1 VRALTVALD
10 AVAALRDAGGR
21 DEPRLAQAA
30 LAAELAG
37 ADAVRVGVVES
48 LRPVRESDLHD
59 LRRAARTLELRMAP
73 TPSLLKLALEVRPD
87 RVILASEP
95 GAARFDPAP
104 LDAAA
109 LRGSAPAAVRALAE
123 AGIPVWLRIAPELE
137 AVKAVRAVAVGGVEL
152 AALGSVDLPEPERAL
167 ALDRLGDAARL
178 AAKLSLPVSAAGGL
192 DTGRVRALLA
202 AAPGIAGVTV
212 GRHLIGRALLVG
224 MDRAVRDLRDELG

>member
-1 VRALTVALD
+1 MRALVVALD
-10 AVAALRDAGGR
+10 AVAALRAATGS
-21 DEPRLAQAA
+21 DEPRLAPAA
-30 LAAELAG
+30 IAAELAG
-37 ADAVRVGVVES
+37 ADAVRVGVIES

-95 GAARFDPAP
+95 AASRFDPAP

-123 AGIPVWLRIAPELE
+123 AGIPTWLRIAPELE
-137 AVKAVRAVAVGGVEL
+137 AVKAARAGGIIGVEL
-152 AALGSVDLPEPERAL
+152 ATGGSVDLPEPERAL

-178 AAKLSLPVSAAGGL
+178 ASKLRLAVSAGGGL
-192 DTGRVRALLA
+192 DLQRVRALIA
-202 AAPGIAGVTV
+202 AAPVLGGVVAGRGLVA
-212 GRHLIGRALLVG
+212 RALLVG
-224 MDRAVRDLRDELG
+224 LDRAIRDLRAELG

>member
-1 VRALTVALD
+1 LRSLSIALD

-21 DEPRLAQAA
+21 DEPRLVQAA

-37 ADAVRVGVVES
+37 ADAVRVGVIES

-59 LRRAARTLELRMAP
+59 LRRVARTLELRMAP

-95 GAARFDPAP
+95 GTARFDPAP

-109 LRGSAPAAVRALAE
+109 LRGSAPSAVRALAE
-123 AGIPVWLRIAPELE
+123 AGIPSWLRIAPELD
-137 AVKAVRAVAVGGVEL
+137 AVKAVRTVATAGVEL
-152 AALGSVDLPEPERAL
+152 AALGSVDLPEPERSL

-178 AAKLSLPVSAAGGL
+178 ATKLNLAVYAGGGL
-192 DTGRVRALLA
+192 DAQRVRALVA
-202 AAPGIAGVTV
+202 AAPGLAGVVV
-212 GRHLIGRALLVG
+212 GRELVARALLVG
-224 MDRAVRDLRDELG
+224 IDRAVRDLRAELG